1 MLETKDISQELEEKP
16 TSNIEDPFAVDFFG
30 SSVSIVETEQEIV
43 EIKEETEFAQV
54 TTKVEKIKPKRWER
68 NLRKMSKS
76 EANLSNELNFLPF
89 NLATKGFSNINQTL
103 SHYLFGLKED
113 VKSEVLDIR
122 EVDIRKEAMQAMKE
136 ESLFVSFWLEPRKS
150 FGCIILDAELASHL
164 VDKTLGGT
172 GFATKIR
179 RKLSNIEKTVIE
191 FLGVSLLSELNN
203 LYGES
208 VWKVGTIEQN
218 LPNWIEENS
227 LSLEDSSE
235 KKMRGISAIL
245 NLTIGQTNRILT
257 ILLSPEFLS
266 EVNNSES
273 KYFEPQSKAEKFK
286 KYKKIKPLFDLRISL
301 GESEFRASEIAN
313 LEAGDYVFIEKHQ
326 IDWEDSI
333 LSAQANVQIG
343 AKNGLN
349 LLGNISQNE
358 KGKLVFQLEESLL
371 GEIENNWERLA
382 MSEEDLTAENEDFE
396 SLPPAELAL
405 ESILLNVR
413 VELAGRKMTLEEVS
427 KLRKGQII
435 ELGCKATDAVEL
447 LADEKRIATGDLVDI
462 EGNLGIALTKV
473 YL

>member
-1 MLETKDISQELEEKP
+1 MLETKDITQDLEEK
-16 TSNIEDPFAVDFFG
+16 TTNIEDPFAVDFFG
-30 SSVSIVETEQEIV
+30 SSVSVVEIESEVI
-43 EIKEETEFAQV
+43 EIKEEIEFHEV
-54 TTKVEKIKPKRWER
+54 TPKVEKVKPKRWER
-68 NLRKMSKS
+68 NLRKISKS

-89 NLATKGFSNINQTL
+89 NLTNKGFSKINQTL

-122 EVDIRKEAMQAMKE
+122 EVDIRKESLQALKE
-136 ESLFVSFWLEPRKS
+136 ESLFVSFWLEPHKS
-150 FGCIILDAELASHL
+150 FGCIVLDAELASHL

-172 GFATKIR
+172 GFASKVR

-203 LYGES
+203 LSGES
-208 VWKVGTIEQN
+208 NWKIGNIEQN
-218 LPNWIEENS
+218 LPDWIEENS
-227 LSLEDSSE
+227 LNLADSDE
-235 KKMRGISAIL
+235 KFLRGISAIL
-245 NLTIGQTNRILT
+245 NLSIGQTNRIVT
-257 ILLSPEFLS
+257 ILLSSEFLS

-273 KYFEPQSKAEKFK
+273 KYFEPQSNVEKFK
-286 KYKKIKPLFDLRISL
+286 KYKKIKPLVDLRISL
-301 GESEFRASEIAN
+301 GESEFRASDLSN

-358 KGKLVFQLEESLL
+358 FGKLVFQLEEGFT

-382 MSEEDLTAENEDFE
+382 MSEEDLTAENEDLE

-405 ESILLNVR
+405 ESIFLNVR